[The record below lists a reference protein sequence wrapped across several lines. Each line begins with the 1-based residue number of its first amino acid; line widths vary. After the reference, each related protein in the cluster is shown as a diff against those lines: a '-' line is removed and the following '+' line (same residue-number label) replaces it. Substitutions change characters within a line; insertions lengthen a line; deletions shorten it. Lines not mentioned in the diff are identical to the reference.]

1 MGEIAASKVMELRA
15 RTGIG
20 MMECKKALTETHGDM
35 AKAEELLRIKGGA
48 KATKAADRIAAEGV
62 IGAAMSPD
70 AKTGAMVEVNCET
83 DFVARNQD
91 FVAFA
96 KTLAGLIVDKDPAD
110 IAALSAL
117 SANGGSVEQARQAL
131 VQKLGENVSVRRF
144 VRVDTAD
151 KLAQYLHGG
160 GRIGVTVAYQGG
172 DDQVGK
178 DLAMHVAASAA
189 PGAVRPVCV
198 SRDQVP
204 AELIEK
210 ERAIYLA
217 QATESGK
224 SAEIVAKMVEGRIA
238 KFLGEVTLHGQ
249 PFVKDTEQTVEKYLR
264 SKGAKVESF
273 MLYVVG
279 EGIERKKD
287 DFAASVAAMAKV

>member
-1 MGEIAASKVMELRA
+1 CNKRRTEAEQNVEWRSMGEIAASKVMELRA

-91 FVAFA
+91 F
-96 KTLAGLIVDKDPAD
+96 
-110 IAALSAL
+110 AALSAL

-210 ERAIYLA
+210 ER
-217 QATESGK
+217 
-224 SAEIVAKMVEGRIA
+224 
-238 KFLGEVTLHGQ
+238 
-249 PFVKDTEQTVEKYLR
+249 
-264 SKGAKVESF
+264 
-273 MLYVVG
+273 
-279 EGIERKKD
+279 
-287 DFAASVAAMAKV
+287 